1 MPSRRG
7 ARAMETVASN
17 TEEMTQALS
26 MISIPPATR
35 SQPLI
40 YLAHIAKIFY
50 CLLLESIKNQPD
62 DLPCAQYDDFSEAFH
77 QSLFDLQ
84 ILTQALLDGQY
95 VPAARVLVMTEKAT
109 TQAENDLLKFA
120 LKDIHTLYSHFEK
133 ASCFA
138 TAQWLF
144 NEHGPYLRAENFDLT
159 HVQNF
164 FAFNFHLNKL
174 V

>member
-1 MPSRRG
+1 
-7 ARAMETVASN
+7 METMASN

-26 MISIPPATR
+26 MISIPPAIR
-35 SQPLI
+35 SQTMF

-50 CLLLESIKNQPD
+50 CLLLDSFKNQPD
-62 DLPCAQYDDFSEAFH
+62 DLPRAQYDDFSEAFH

-95 VPAARVLVMTEKAT
+95 VPAARVLVMTAKAT
-109 TQAENDLLKFA
+109 TPAENALLKFA
-120 LKDIHTLYSHFEK
+120 LKDIHSLYSHFER
-133 ASCFA
+133 AACFA

-159 HVQNF
+159 RIHNF
-164 FAFNFHLNKL
+164 FDLQFPPE
-174 V
+174 